1 MVINISEW
9 LWCPWSVLSLCSL
22 KLSYTFLC
30 SPLVDGS
37 WNEWSAWSTC
47 SASCS
52 NGTMQ
57 RTRECNGPSY
67 GGSECH
73 GSWKETAN
81 CFLKECPGKQESLFW
96 VSRFSIQIKG
106 ALDKSQPRVH
116 GVKCSLTV
124 VDGRWHSWTTWGSCS
139 KTCGGGVQ
147 QRQRVCEGPFF
158 GGEPCPGEKGE
169 QRRCNEKRCPG

>member
-1 MVINISEW
+1 M
-9 LWCPWSVLSLCSL
+9 
-22 KLSYTFLC
+22 FLC
-30 SPLVDGS
+30 LPLVDGS
-37 WNEWSAWSTC
+37 WNEWSAWSPC
-47 SASCS
+47 STTCS

-73 GSWKETAN
+73 GGWKETAN
-81 CFLKECPGKQESLFW
+81 CFLKECPGKNETLNNQGL
-96 VSRFSIQIKG
+96 
-106 ALDKSQPRVH
+106 ALQKDKSHLVCGKQPER
-116 GVKCSLTV
+116 SLPIV
-124 VDGRWHSWTTWGSCS
+124 CAVDGRWHSWSSWGSCS
-139 KTCGGGVQ
+139 KTCGGGAQ